1 MEERENQP
9 AKRFSIGRVEA
20 AIWENGNDTNVW
32 HQVSFTRWY
41 RDGEQSK
48 NSTNFRVEDLPLVE
62 RLNQMAFRW
71 ILERQGTL
79 RGEVNGNGKKKG
91 R

>member
-9 AKRFSIGRVEA
+9 VKRISIGRVEA
-20 AIWENGNDTNVW
+20 AIWENKSDTNVW
-32 HQVSFTRWY
+32 HAVSFSRWY

-48 NSTNFRVEDLPLVE
+48 NATSFRFEDLPLVD
-62 RLNQMAFRW
+62 RLSQLAFQW
-71 ILERQGTL
+71 ILERQESL
-79 RGEVNGNGKKKG
+79 RGAVNESGKKRG